1 MLVKKGTRLRVPAV
15 ELVSISATA
24 GPFMMVR
31 VLRTNNYYFL
41 GVFGEWSRVS
51 FAFL

>member
-1 MLVKKGTRLRVPAV
+1 M
-15 ELVSISATA
+15 ELVSILATA
-24 GPFMMVR
+24 GPFMVR
-31 VLRTNNYYFL
+31 VLGTNDYYFL